1 MYAVTGFFAVPLSG
15 RFDFAHHGLSF
26 SAFVSSPVIAQQGI
40 ALPFSITK
48 LLILIGWVYACLYT
62 IQRLQFTPLVPAR
75 AKTIVNITGLFLGPI
90 LFLLLL
96 ITDSIF
102 NYSGIET
109 GFVGRIKESVQRTIS
124 GLKSLEA
131 PLTRHTREIIL
142 LHSSGREIGEVF
154 GGDKIAK
161 QDRHILKLTDQIIY
175 DALAEQA
182 SDILIDP
189 KDDST
194 YSVRLRVD
202 GMLRTIQQL
211 DFDKCQAVINSIKAV
226 AGMDISEKRR
236 PQDGAF
242 TAKAAER
249 SFSFRVASAGVMHG
263 EKLSIRVLNYNA
275 ASLRLENVGL
285 SDKQIAIIR
294 DYLKKPSGMILLCG
308 PTGCGKTTTL
318 YTMLNEIDHFT
329 HNVITVEDPI
339 ECVLPNASQI
349 EVNPRADITFAKS
362 LRSILRQDPDVI
374 CVGEIRDEETASIA
388 LRASQTGHLVLAT
401 IHSYSNASALCRL
414 IDLSVSPMLI
424 SSGLNLLVSQ
434 RLVRKLCEYC
444 RQPAKLRPEQIES
457 FRNKNI
463 DCSNIYTAGGCD
475 LCNSTGYK
483 GRTAISDIIV
493 IDTKLKESIAN
504 NKLPIEEMKTE
515 GNKRGISN
523 LRKEGLRKV
532 LSGITSLEEL
542 QRVIG

>member
-1 MYAVTGFFAVPLSG
+1 MYAVIGFFAVSLSG
-15 RFDFAHHGLSF
+15 PSF
-26 SAFVSSPVIAQQGI
+26 SAFVLSPVIAQQGI
-40 ALPFSITK
+40 TLPFSIVK

-109 GFVGRIKESVQRTIS
+109 GFVGRIKEGMQRTIS

-131 PLTRHTREIIL
+131 PLTKHTREIIL
-142 LHSSGREIGEVF
+142 LHSSGREISEVY

-161 QDRHILKLTDQIIY
+161 EDRHILKLTDQIIY

-189 KDDST
+189 KDNSI

-211 DFDKCQAVINSIKAV
+211 DFDKCQTVINSIKAV

-275 ASLRLENVGL
+275 ASLKLDDVGL

-318 YTMLNEIDHFT
+318 YAMLNEIDLFS
-329 HNVITVEDPI
+329 HNVITVEDPV

-349 EVNPRADITFAKS
+349 EVNPRADITFANS

-401 IHSYSNASALCRL
+401 IHSFSNASALMRL
-414 IDLSVSPMLI
+414 MDLGVSPLLI

-463 DCSNIYTAGGCD
+463 DCANIYTAGGCD

-483 GRTAISDIIV
+483 GRTAINDIV
-493 IDTKLKESIAN
+493 IVDTKLKESIAN
-504 NKLPIEEMKTE
+504 NKLPVEEMKTE
-515 GNKRGISN
+515 GDKRGISN

-542 QRVIG
+542 QRVTG